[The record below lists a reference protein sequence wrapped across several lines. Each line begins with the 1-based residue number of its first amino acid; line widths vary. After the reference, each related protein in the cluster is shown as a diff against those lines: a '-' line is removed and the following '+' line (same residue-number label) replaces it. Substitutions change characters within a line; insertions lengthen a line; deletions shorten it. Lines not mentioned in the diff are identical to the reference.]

1 MMFICF
7 TLLFWVILWIDLKVT
22 EWRYVKLYKKYL
34 KTFLELVDSFTAET
48 VLITD
53 KPKILH

>member
-1 MMFICF
+1 
-7 TLLFWVILWIDLKVT
+7 LFWVILWIDLKVT
-22 EWRYVKLYKKYL
+22 EWRYVKLHKKYL